1 MSTSKVKGCIN
12 CAYLQEENG
21 RMWCPFH
28 DLPVTKKNVC
38 NSFLSKY
45 DAPDMVDIMEA
56 CAHGQGQGMPQYTAR
71 DKFFY
76 GLTWFLLAVLVG
88 NFVYQLV
95 KILA

>member
-1 MSTSKVKGCIN
+1 
-12 CAYLQEENG
+12 
-21 RMWCPFH
+21 
-28 DLPVTKKNVC
+28 
-38 NSFLSKY
+38 
-45 DAPDMVDIMEA
+45 MVDLMEA